1 MSIAVIVAAIVAACL
16 WQREA
21 VDYLVY
27 LWGARQEFSHGPLL
41 PLLALWL
48 AWRKRGL
55 LEDLPR
61 DRAAG
66 VAVVALGAFVVFLGD
81 YSALMTIVHYGLAL
95 MVCGLVIAWL
105 GVRSVQ
111 HIWLP
116 LLLLFLAI
124 PLPNFIL
131 NNLSSEMQLLS
142 SRLGVALIR
151 LFGISVNLDGNVID
165 LGEHKLEV
173 AAACDGLRYLFPLIT
188 LSFVMAYFYRAAF
201 WKRAI
206 VFASSIPISVVMNG
220 LRVGSIGLLVESF
233 GIGMAEGLFHEF
245 QGWLMFMFSAGLL
258 LIEIILLSRIGGTFG
273 SWRAEFG
280 LDPPVPLRDASLAG
294 SSPLMK
300 LSPAL
305 GSAAV
310 LVVSVAVVG
319 MFAPER
325 ADTAPDRQDFTRLSM
340 NEGVWSG
347 RRDRLDGV
355 YLDALKLDDYVL
367 ADFNATGRPPVNL
380 YVAYY
385 TSQRK
390 GESVHS
396 PRSCIPGGGWR
407 INGIASRDIALAA
420 GAGLLS
426 VNRVVIERGNVKQ
439 VVYYWF
445 DQRGRVLTNEFLV
458 KWYIFWDSL
467 TRNRTDGAMLRLTVP
482 VLAGQSEADADRVL
496 EEFARTLVPALRP
509 HIPA

>member
-16 WQREA
+16 WQHEA

-41 PLLALWL
+41 PLLAVWL
-48 AWRKRGL
+48 AWRKRGIL
-55 LEDLPR
+55 AELPR
-61 DRAAG
+61 DGVLAG
-66 VAVVALGAFVVFLGD
+66 VATVALGALVVFLGD
-81 YSALMTIVHYGLAL
+81 RSALMSIVHYGLVL
-95 MVCGLVIAWL
+95 MICGLVIAWL
-105 GVRSVQ
+105 GARSIR

-131 NNLSSEMQLLS
+131 NNLSSQLQLLS
-142 SRLGVALIR
+142 SQLGVALIR
-151 LFGISVNLDGNVID
+151 LFGVSVSLDGNVID

-188 LSFVMAYFYRAAF
+188 LSFVMAYFYRAPL
-201 WKRAI
+201 WKRA
-206 VFASSIPISVVMNG
+206 VLFASSIPLSILMNG
-220 LRVGSIGLLVESF
+220 LRVGSIGLLVERF
-233 GIGMAEGLFHEF
+233 GPGMAEGFFHEF

-258 LIEIILLSRIGGTFG
+258 LLEIILMSRLGGTF
-273 SWRAEFG
+273 STWRSGFG
-280 LDPPVPLRDASLAG
+280 LDPPVPLRAG
-294 SSPLMK
+294 PTFARLT
-300 LSPAL
+300 PAL
-305 GSAAV
+305 GSAAA
-310 LVVSVAVVG
+310 LVVAVAVIG
-319 MFAPER
+319 MLTPER
-325 ADTAPDRQDFTRLSM
+325 VDASPARADFTRLSM
-340 NEGVWSG
+340 NEGVWTG

-355 YLDALKLDDYVL
+355 YLEALKLDDYLL
-367 ADFNATGRPPVNL
+367 ADFSAVGRPPVNL

-385 TSQRK
+385 NSQRK

-407 INGIASRDIALAA
+407 ISGMAARDIKLAG
-420 GAGLLS
+420 GAGSLS
-426 VNRVVIERGNVKQ
+426 VNRVVIERGDIKQ

-445 DQRGRVLTNEFLV
+445 DQRGRVLTNEYLV

-482 VLAGQSEADADRVL
+482 VLAGQNEADADRTL
-496 EEFARTLVPALRP
+496 EEFARTLVPVLRP
-509 HIPA
+509 YIPT